1 MTFKLSI
8 VCDNAAFDDGNAG
21 SEIARIL
28 REVANELDGDDAE
41 GYEKRL
47 TDMNG
52 NAVGT
57 AKVTGRKI

>member
-1 MTFKLSI
+1 MKFKLEI
-8 VCDNAAFDDGNAG
+8 VCDNDAFAEGNSG

-28 REVANELDGDDAE
+28 HRVANELDGDDAE

-52 NAVGT
+52 NGVGT